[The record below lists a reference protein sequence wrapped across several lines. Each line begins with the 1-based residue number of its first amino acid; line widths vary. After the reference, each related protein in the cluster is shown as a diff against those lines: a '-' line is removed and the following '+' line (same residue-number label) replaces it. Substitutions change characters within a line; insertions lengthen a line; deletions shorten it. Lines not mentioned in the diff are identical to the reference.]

1 MRLFA
6 VCILLGC
13 AFSTTSLQAQKQ
25 KKAPKPETL
34 FTVNKKPVTAEE
46 FIYLYNK
53 NHQNKTEDFT
63 TAKVDEYLTLFINF
77 KLKVEEARKR
87 GMDTTASFI
96 REYNQYKDEL
106 RRPYL
111 PDTKI
116 TDSLTRLTYDRLK
129 EEVKASHI
137 LLNIK
142 ADATP
147 ADTVAVY
154 NRLLDIRA
162 KIMAGEDFGKAAMQY
177 SEDPSARMNQ
187 GNLGY
192 FTALQM
198 VYPFENAAYT
208 TKPGQV
214 SMPVRTRFGY
224 HLVYVADRRPTQGEV
239 EVSHI
244 MLRTG
249 EGKDND
255 KVKNQIF
262 DLYDQL
268 QAGVK
273 WDDLCKQYSEDPG
286 SKDNGGKLRPFGPG
300 AMASIP
306 DFERTA
312 FALKNPGDVSD
323 PFMTAY
329 GWHIVRLERKIPL
342 GTFEAVSPSL
352 KGRVNRDERTQLSKL
367 AMEAKWRRDYQF
379 HEDAVVKA
387 RVLALGDT
395 SLARAKWKAPV
406 VANASRDVLFSLT
419 GKGYTVQEFLQYAQK
434 MQRPNTQDPAKYL
447 EQLYNHFVDAS
458 ILSLLEAKIA
468 RENPEYGYLLKEY
481 YEGIL
486 LFEIMEKEVWNKAS
500 TDSVGQRRFFEAH
513 AANYKA
519 GERARA
525 TFFSASTPGFE
536 ATLQPLLLDGKADAH
551 HLQQVAGENKVK
563 SETGIFS
570 KEDKPVLAKVTWAP
584 GVYRAENNGLYYL
597 VQLSEIIPP
606 GPMSFEEA
614 RPTVISD
621 YQGDLEK
628 RWIEDLK
635 KKYPVKVNGKGK
647 QHTLQKLQAK

>member
-1 MRLFA
+1 MRLIA

-13 AFSTTSLQAQKQ
+13 AFATTSLQAQKQ
-25 KKAPKPETL
+25 KKAPTPVTL

-53 NHQNKTEDFT
+53 NHQNKSEDFT
-63 TAKVDEYLTLFINF
+63 TAKVEEYLTLFINF
-77 KLKVEEARKR
+77 KLKVEEARTR
-87 GMDTTASFI
+87 GMDTTGSFI

-116 TDSLTRLTYDRLK
+116 TDSLTRLTYERLK

-142 ADATP
+142 ADASP

-154 NRLLDIRA
+154 NRLVDIRN
-162 KIMAGEDFGKAAMQY
+162 KIIAGEDFGKAAMQY

-224 HLVYVADRRPTQGEV
+224 HLLYVADRRPSQGEV

-249 EGKDND
+249 EGKDNE

-262 DLYDQL
+262 ELVDEL

-312 FALKNPGDVSD
+312 FALKNPGDISD
-323 PFMTAY
+323 PFETAY

-342 GTFEAVSPSL
+342 GTFEAVSPTL
-352 KGRVNRDERTQLSKL
+352 KGRVNRDERTQLSKQ
-367 AMEAKWRRDYQF
+367 AMELKWRRDYQF
-379 HEDAVVKA
+379 REDAVVKA

-395 SLARAKWKAPV
+395 SLRNAKWKVPV
-406 VANASRDVLFSLT
+406 VPNASRDMVFSLT
-419 GKGYTVQEFLQYAQK
+419 GKNYTVQDFLQYVQK
-434 MQRPNTQDPAKYL
+434 MQRSNTLDPAKYL

-458 ILSLLEAKIA
+458 ILSLLEAKIV

-500 TDSVGQRRFFEAH
+500 TDSVGQRRFFEAN
-513 AANYKA
+513 AAQYKA
-519 GERARA
+519 GERARS
-525 TFFSASTPGFE
+525 TFYTASMPGFE
-536 ATLQPLLLDGKADAH
+536 ATLRPLLQGSPVDENR
-551 HLQQVAGENKVK
+551 LQQVVAENKVK
-563 SETGIFS
+563 TETGVFT
-570 KEDKPVLAKVTWAP
+570 KEEKPVLQKVTWAP
-584 GVYRAENNGLYYL
+584 GVYTAENNGLYYL
-597 VQLSEIIPP
+597 VRLSEIIPP

-614 RPTVISD
+614 RPSVISD

-628 RWIEDLK
+628 RWIEELK

-647 QHTLQKLQAK
+647 QYTLQKLQAK

>member
-13 AFSTTSLQAQKQ
+13 AFATTSLQAQKQ
-25 KKAPKPETL
+25 KKAPKPVVL
-34 FTVNKKPVTAEE
+34 FTVNKTPVTAEE

-63 TAKVDEYLTLFINF
+63 TAKIEEYLTLFIHF

-142 ADATP
+142 ADASP
-147 ADTVAVY
+147 ADTLAVY
-154 NRLLDIRA
+154 NRLLEIRN
-162 KIMAGEDFGKAAMQY
+162 KIVAGEDFGKAAMQY

-198 VYPFENAAYT
+198 VYPFETAAYT

-224 HLVYVADRRPTQGEV
+224 HLVYVADRRPSQGEV

-273 WDDLCKQYSEDPG
+273 WEDLCKQYSEDPG

-312 FALKNPGDVSD
+312 FALKNAGEISD
-323 PFMTAY
+323 PFQTAY
-329 GWHIVRLERKIPL
+329 GWHIMRLERKIPL
-342 GTFEAVSPSL
+342 GTFDAVSPTL
-352 KGRVNRDERTQLSKL
+352 KSRVNRDERTQLSKQ

-379 HEDAVVKA
+379 REDPVVKA

-395 SLARAKWKAPV
+395 SLRHAQWKAPA
-406 VANASRDVLFSLT
+406 VANASRDMLFSLS
-419 GKGYTVQEFLQYAQK
+419 GKPYTAQDFLQYVQK

-458 ILSLLEAKIA
+458 ILSLLEARIA
-468 RENPEYGYLLKEY
+468 RENPDYGYLLKEY

-513 AANYKA
+513 AADYKA

-525 TFFSASTPGFE
+525 TFFSASTPDFE
-536 ATLQPLLLDGKADAH
+536 ATLRPMLQGQNDEYRI
-551 HLQQVAGENKVK
+551 QQVAGENKVK
-563 SETGIFS
+563 SETGVFS
-570 KEDKPVLAKVTWAP
+570 KEEKPVLAKVTWAP
-584 GVYRAENNGLYYL
+584 GVYTAENNGLYYL
-597 VQLSEIIPP
+597 VRLSEIIPP
-606 GPMSFEEA
+606 GPMTFEEA
-614 RPTVISD
+614 RPAVISD

-628 RWIEDLK
+628 RWIEELK

>member
-13 AFSTTSLQAQKQ
+13 AFVTTSLQAQKQ

-34 FTVNKKPVTAEE
+34 FTVNKKPVTDEE

-53 NHQNKTEDFT
+53 NHQNKAEDFT
-63 TAKVDEYLTLFINF
+63 TTKIEEYLTLFINF
-77 KLKVEEARKR
+77 KLKVEEARTR

-147 ADTVAVY
+147 ADTAAVY
-154 NRLLDIRA
+154 NRLLDIRN

-208 TKPGQV
+208 TQPGKV

-224 HLVYVADRRPTQGEV
+224 HLVYVANRRPSQGEV

-262 DLYDQL
+262 DVYDQL

-273 WDDLCKQYSEDPG
+273 WEDLCKQYSEDPG

-323 PFMTAY
+323 PFLTAY

-342 GTFEAVSPSL
+342 GTFEAVSPTL

-379 HEDAVVKA
+379 REDAVIKA

-395 SLARAKWKAPV
+395 SLHHAGWKAPV
-406 VANASRDVLFSLT
+406 VPNASRDVLFSLT
-419 GKGYTVQEFLQYAQK
+419 GKAYTVQEFLQYVQK

-513 AANYKA
+513 RTNYQA

-536 ATLQPLLLDGKADAH
+536 ATLRPLLDGKTDEYR
-551 HLQQVAGENKVK
+551 LQQVAGENKVK
-563 SETGIFS
+563 SETGVFT

-584 GVYRAENNGLYYL
+584 GVYTAENNGLYYL
-597 VQLSEIIPP
+597 VRLNEIIPP

-614 RPTVISD
+614 RPAIISD